1 MPKVKKLISSVIRDS
16 KAEQIEV
23 TVFNFSQALTR
34 FANNC
39 IHQNVQE
46 ANTSVTIRSIFG
58 KKAGYAQTNSLEAGK
73 VREAR
78 KWSETIAKLQ
88 RDNPDL
94 AGLPRSDPRDY
105 KKTVTYKVSTAGY
118 TADKRAA
125 AVQSI
130 VGIAA
135 HKKLSAFGSVSNGS
149 AEIAIGNSAGTFAYN
164 TSADIFCNIV
174 MSTDTSSGYV
184 QAGSRDVAALD
195 FEGLAN
201 TAADKA
207 LLSMNPGKCAP
218 GEYSTIFEPLAMADL
233 LGYLAFYAFNGKL
246 YEEGRSYLAG
256 KLKTKV
262 MSSGVT
268 LTDDPF
274 NAAGFAIPFDFE
286 GVPKKKMVLI
296 DKGIAR
302 NMVYDSQ
309 TAAKA
314 RKISTGHALTAPNP
328 FGPIP
333 VNLVMEGGRSTVDD
347 LVKKTKKGILV
358 TRLHY
363 TNVIDPYKLT
373 ITGMTRDGTFLIENG
388 VITRGLKNLRFTE
401 NIFRAFKNIDGI
413 SRKTYCVPDE
423 PGYGGRFARG
433 SIVPYVRIKDFTFT
447 SATEF

>member
-1 MPKVKKLISSVIRDS
+1 MPKVKKLISSVLRDS
-16 KAEQIEV
+16 RADQVEV
-23 TVFNFSQALTR
+23 MVFNFSQALTR
-34 FANNC
+34 FANNY

-46 ANTSVTIRSIFG
+46 ANTTVSIRSVFG
-58 KKAGYAQTNSLEAGK
+58 KKVGYAMTNSLETGK
-73 VREAR
+73 IREAQN
-78 KWSETIAKLQ
+78 WSETIAKLQ

-94 AGLPRSDPRDY
+94 ASLPRSDPRGY
-105 KKTVTYKVSTAGY
+105 KKAVTYKRSTAGY
-118 TADKRAA
+118 TDRKRAE
-125 AVQSI
+125 AVGVI
-130 VGIAA
+130 VGVAA
-135 HKKLSAFGSVSNGS
+135 QKKLKAFGSVSNGS

-184 QAGSRDVAALD
+184 QSGSRDVLALD
-195 FEGLAN
+195 FESLAN

-207 LLSMNPGKCAP
+207 LLSINPAECVP
-218 GEYSTIFEPLAMADL
+218 GEYMTIFEPLAMADL

-246 YEEGRSYLAG
+246 YEEGRSFLAG

-262 MSSGVT
+262 VSSRVT
-268 LTDDPF
+268 LADDPF

-296 DKGIAR
+296 EKGIAK
-302 NMVYDSQ
+302 NVVYDSQ
-309 TAAKA
+309 TAGKA
-314 RKISTGHALTAPNP
+314 RKATTGHALAAPNP
-328 FGPIP
+328 FGPLP

-347 LVKKTKKGILV
+347 LVRTTKKGILV

-388 VITRGLKNLRFTE
+388 IITKGLKNLRFTE
-401 NIFRAFKNIDGI
+401 NVFRAFKNIDGI
-413 SRKTYCVPDE
+413 SRGTCCVPDE